1 MHYRTLS
8 MLLALILAACT
19 NESTTDSTHDDES
32 FALMAYYVPNDVFP
46 PDDLPL
52 EKLTHIIFSFSKV
65 VDSEMAFDTP
75 ANDSLLRVLVEQRAE
90 HPDLKV
96 MIACGGWGADG
107 FSDMASTAANRERF
121 VASTVDFVQRYA
133 LDGVDIDWEYP
144 AIPAAGTG
152 ARPEDTENFT
162 ALMKGLREAL
172 DQLERP
178 QTLTFAS
185 AGWAPYYDNIET
197 KEVMKY
203 ADYMNIMT
211 YDQVGGY
218 SPVTGHHTAFGFIE
232 KADLEG
238 TPFLDTLQ
246 KNSPEREPQ
255 SIERIVAFVRD
266 LGIDP
271 QQLII
276 GGAFY
281 GRAWKGVPTANHG
294 LYQPHKGFHVQ
305 WMPYRTIRADYENKN
320 GFTRHWDTVAL
331 APTVYNPTDSIFI
344 SYDDP
349 ESLALKMAYAKK
361 EGLGGMMFWQLSND
375 TREENGLL
383 DAMYDAK

>member
-1 MHYRTLS
+1 